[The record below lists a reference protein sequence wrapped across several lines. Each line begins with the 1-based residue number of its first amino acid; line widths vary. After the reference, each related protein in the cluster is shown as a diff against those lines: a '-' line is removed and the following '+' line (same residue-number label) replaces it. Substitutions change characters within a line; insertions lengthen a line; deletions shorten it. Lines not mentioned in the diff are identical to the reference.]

1 MFLPYKRPIMR
12 TLFWYPNG
20 FRMKKKT
27 VDVRSNGVKK
37 CVREKVF
44 LKENKMFFDVHANN
58 ELCYTDVIAKESER
72 MNAQEVI
79 ERMRRD
85 GSDIVFQ
92 YDGLESGVTM
102 DVKDGYFELTA
113 WNGAWYRS
121 YDAFE
126 DAFTDTAIFKEGLGS
141 LIDEGKIR
149 IFFE

>member
-1 MFLPYKRPIMR
+1 MVPERISEE
-12 TLFWYPNG
+12 
-20 FRMKKKT
+20 KKT
-27 VDVRSNGVKK
+27 VDVRSDGVKK

-44 LKENKMFFDVHANN
+44 LKENKMFFDVHENN

-79 ERMRRD
+79 ERMRKD

-121 YDAFE
+121 YDAFG
-126 DAFTDTAIFKEGLGS
+126 DAFTDTAIFREGLRN
-141 LIDEGKIR
+141 LIDEGKIK
-149 IFFE
+149 ISFE

>member
-1 MFLPYKRPIMR
+1 M
-12 TLFWYPNG
+12 
-20 FRMKKKT
+20 
-27 VDVRSNGVKK
+27 DVRSNGVKK

-92 YDGLESGVTM
+92 YDGLDSGVTF
-102 DVKDGYFELTA
+102 DVKDGYLELTA

-121 YDAFE
+121 YDSFE
-126 DAFTDTAIFKEGLGS
+126 DVFTDMAIFKEGLET
-141 LIDEGKIR
+141 LIDEGKIK
-149 IFFE
+149 ISFE

>member
-1 MFLPYKRPIMR
+1 MNI
-12 TLFWYPNG
+12 
-20 FRMKKKT
+20 
-27 VDVRSNGVKK
+27 
-37 CVREKVF
+37 E
-44 LKENKMFFDVHANN
+44 
-58 ELCYTDVIAKESER
+58 CYTKIIMEKREFMS
-72 MNAQEVI
+72 AQEVM
-79 ERMRRD
+79 ERMQRD
-85 GSDIVFQ
+85 GADIVFQ

-121 YDAFE
+121 YDAFG